1 VDRDYL
7 GQVLNCLWTGT
18 ANGRPSPTGFT
29 ADSRTGLWAYPE
41 PADLHFRPQHNGRRT
56 ITRLPRIPGCPTE
69 LNRSV

>member
-29 ADSRTGLWAYPE
+29 AESRTGLWAYPG
-41 PADLHFRPQHNGRRT
+41 PLIFTSGRSTTADGP
-56 ITRLPRIPGCPTE
+56 
-69 LNRSV
+69 

>member
-1 VDRDYL
+1 MDRDYL
-7 GQVLNCLWTGT
+7 GQVLNWLWTGT
-18 ANGRPSPTGFT
+18 ANSRPSPTGFS

-41 PADLHFRPQHNGRRT
+41 PADLHFRPQHNDRRT